1 MTNQSSS
8 RQWMLVHKQGHVYHH
23 KLLWIATL
31 SFYKPIDLSSALMK
45 YGIPSS
51 SANLTLFFSANL
63 DSVTYKLTAPIIN
76 VIENPN
82 MREIERTWYSSML
95 SIQLSML
102 LNIDW
107 LIIFLNSL
115 QDKLIGFSKERKL
128 EQSLVYIFCYFNHY
142 LLLLFLLMTI
152 ELSEKRVLLTE
163 NSSSLL
169 KVSHLLD

>member
-31 SFYKPIDLSSALMK
+31 SFYKPIDLSSALIK

-82 MREIERTWYSSML
+82 KRDTDRTSYSSML
-95 SIQLSML
+95 TNQLCKL

-107 LIIFLNSL
+107 LIIFLYSL
-115 QDKLIGFSKERKL
+115 QDKLIGFSKECYL
-128 EQSLVYIFCYFNHY
+128 E
-142 LLLLFLLMTI
+142 
-152 ELSEKRVLLTE
+152 
-163 NSSSLL
+163 
-169 KVSHLLD
+169 